1 MDGAGLTTRH
11 WTAGTLNGDAADGVQ
26 AKAAWS
32 RPDTLVLTTGEGA
45 VTTMRL
51 DPNPGKPERELSVP

>member
-11 WTAGTLNGDAADGVQ
+11 WTAGTLNGDAADGVL

-32 RPDTLVLTTGEGA
+32 RPDTWSS
-45 VTTMRL
+45 RQ
-51 DPNPGKPERELSVP
+51 GKVR